1 MLKISCTDSSDRGRI
16 LLRLEGDVR
25 GEWVDELR
33 RACDTPVANPHPGW
47 QLVLDLRDVLFI
59 DARGVLLFQELHARS
74 AEFINCSAFVTE
86 QLKEVTNGC
95 R

>member
-1 MLKISCTDSSDRGRI
+1 MLKISCTDTDDPDRV

-33 RACDTPVANPHPGW
+33 RACDTPFANGHPGR
-47 QLVLDLRDVLFI
+47 QLVLDLGDVLFI
-59 DARGVLLFQELHARS
+59 DPRGVLLFQELHARA
-74 AEFINCSAFVTE
+74 AEFINCSAFVAE

>member
-1 MLKISCTDSSDRGRI
+1 MLKISCTDSGDGDRL

-33 RACDTPVANPHPGW
+33 RACNTPVENGDARR

-59 DARGVLLFQELHARS
+59 DARGVLLFQELDARS
-74 AEFINCSAFVTE
+74 AEFINCSAFVAE
-86 QLKEVTNGC
+86 QLKEVANGC